1 MEDAVWEVIRPIV
14 PVVGAALLALSV
26 VLSVFVA
33 LLDGLRI
40 DRWGLLGRRRGGKK
54 NRSDRNLT
62 GGEQP

>member
-26 VLSVFVA
+26 VLSVYVA

-40 DRWGLLGRRRGGKK
+40 DRWALLGRRRGGKT